1 MEATFDDRSLQ
12 VDGSL
17 YRLCG
22 ITLIEVEFKL
32 FASLMSFL
40 PAGAK
45 DHSVL
50 VRMPEGATVYDLMDK
65 YQVPREQA
73 HLVVCNGV
81 FVPPSQRTTKALN
94 DGDSIALWPPVAG
107 G

>member
-1 MEATFDDRSLQ
+1 VIQ
-12 VDGSL
+12 
-17 YRLCG
+17 
-22 ITLIEVEFKL
+22 VEFKL
-32 FASLMSFL
+32 FASLMSYL

-45 DHSVL
+45 DHAV
-50 VRMPEGATVYDLMDK
+50 VVEMPDGATVYDLMEK

-73 HLVVCNGV
+73 HLVVCNGL
-81 FVPPSQRTTKALN
+81 FVPPSQRDSQSLQ

>member
-1 MEATFDDRSLQ
+1 MIQ
-12 VDGSL
+12 
-17 YRLCG
+17 
-22 ITLIEVEFKL
+22 VEFKL
-32 FASLMSFL
+32 FASLMSYL

-45 DHSVL
+45 DHAVMVEMADGS
-50 VRMPEGATVYDLMDK
+50 TVYDLMDK

-73 HLVVCNGV
+73 HLVVCNGL
-81 FVPPSQRTTKALN
+81 FVPPSQRESHCLQ

>member
-1 MEATFDDRSLQ
+1 MEATLDDRSHS

-17 YRLCG
+17 SRVRG
-22 ITLIEVEFKL
+22 VTVIEVEFKL

-45 DHSVL
+45 EHSVL
-50 VRMPEGATVYDLMDK
+50 VKMPEGATVYDLMDK

-73 HLVVCNGV
+73 HLVVCNGL
-81 FVPPSQRTTKALN
+81 FVPPSQRTTKVLN

>member
-1 MEATFDDRSLQ
+1 MIQ
-12 VDGSL
+12 
-17 YRLCG
+17 
-22 ITLIEVEFKL
+22 VEFKL
-32 FASLMSFL
+32 FASLMSYL

-45 DHSVL
+45 DHTVM
-50 VRMPEGATVYDLMDK
+50 VAMPDGATVYDLMEK

-73 HLVVCNGV
+73 HLVVCNGL
-81 FVPPSQRTTKALN
+81 FVPPSQRGSQSLQ